1 MFVIMKDRLKLEGAV
16 VGWKQVPDSD
26 FTVKN
31 LRKARKKHEQP
42 SERTTAGRAASG
54 TMSENH
60 STEHPFI

>member
-1 MFVIMKDRLKLEGAV
+1 M
-16 VGWKQVPDSD
+16 GWKQVPDSD

>member
-1 MFVIMKDRLKLEGAV
+1 MKDRLKLEGAV

-42 SERTTAGRAASG
+42 SERTTAGRAA
-54 TMSENH
+54 
-60 STEHPFI
+60 

>member
-1 MFVIMKDRLKLEGAV
+1 MYWLSLSFYLLFVIMKDRLKLEGAV

-42 SERTTAGRAASG
+42 SERTTARKIYL
-54 TMSENH
+54 NH
-60 STEHPFI
+60 W

>member
-1 MFVIMKDRLKLEGAV
+1 MKDRLKLEGAV

-31 LRKARKKHEQP
+31 LRKSEEKKHE
-42 SERTTAGRAASG
+42 TTHRKEQQLEEPASG